1 MLYNVIIR
9 TQIRAKCIGYENQQI
24 LWWFKLTTPNSL
36 FLNEDRLKQY
46 FITFQELHQLHA
58 KQNENLRKL
67 VENHEKRITALTEK
81 IEDLT

>member
-36 FLNEDRLKQY
+36 FLNELDEIVR
-46 FITFQELHQLHA
+46 TFQELHQLHA

>member
-1 MLYNVIIR
+1 M
-9 TQIRAKCIGYENQQI
+9 
-24 LWWFKLTTPNSL
+24 TTPNSL
-36 FLNEDRLKQY
+36 FLNELDEIVR
-46 FITFQELHQLHA
+46 TFQELHQLHA

>member
-1 MLYNVIIR
+1 M
-9 TQIRAKCIGYENQQI
+9 
-24 LWWFKLTTPNSL
+24 TTPNPV

-46 FITFQELHQLHA
+46 FRTFQELHQLHA

-81 IEDLT
+81 IEDIK

>member
-1 MLYNVIIR
+1 M
-9 TQIRAKCIGYENQQI
+9 
-24 LWWFKLTTPNSL
+24 TTPNSL
-36 FLNEDRLKQY
+36 FLSEDRLKQY
-46 FITFQELHQLHA
+46 FRTFQELHQLHA

>member
-1 MLYNVIIR
+1 M
-9 TQIRAKCIGYENQQI
+9 
-24 LWWFKLTTPNSL
+24 TTPNSL

-46 FITFQELHQLHA
+46 FRTFQELHQLHA

-81 IEDLT
+81 IEDLK

>member
-1 MLYNVIIR
+1 M
-9 TQIRAKCIGYENQQI
+9 
-24 LWWFKLTTPNSL
+24 TTPNSL

-46 FITFQELHQLHA
+46 FRTFQELHQLHA